1 MDKLVFNTK
10 ELAEIVNVS
19 PGAIRHWV
27 TQGMPQCG
35 TSKTFKFYLGDVYI
49 WLLVQHKNSNSDKW
63 GPRYRRIAFY
73 VNKFY
78 CYTPDSIK
86 FHKYVFKKR
95 NELGLNGPKS
105 YRKKAKKE

>member
-27 TQGMPQCG
+27 TQGLPQCG

-49 WLLVQHKNSNSDKW
+49 WLLIQHRNSNSDKW
-63 GPRYRRIAFY
+63 GPRYRRVSFY
-73 VNKFY
+73 ANKFY
-78 CYTPDSIK
+78 WCTPDAIR
-86 FHKYVFKKR
+86 FHSYVFKKR
-95 NELGLNGPKS
+95 NELGLNGPKKVK
-105 YRKKAKKE
+105 RR